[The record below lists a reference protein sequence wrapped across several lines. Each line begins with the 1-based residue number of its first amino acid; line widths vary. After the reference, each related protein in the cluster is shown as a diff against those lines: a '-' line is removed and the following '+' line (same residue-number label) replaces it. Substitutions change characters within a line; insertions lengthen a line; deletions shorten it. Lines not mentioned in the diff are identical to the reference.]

1 MTRTRTLLLAG
12 PLALVMGGACSAG
25 GDESSHEPSHED
37 GAMPPGHGI
46 APGPPPSAGPS
57 LRGTVL
63 TTMDA
68 GRYTYIE
75 FDTGNE
81 KIWAAVP
88 QQEVK
93 VGSTV
98 HLRGEMPMR
107 NFNSPTLGRSFD
119 LIYFTASVVVTSGEV
134 ADSMGVSSR
143 CPPGT
148 ADPAGMDFSG
158 IPRAESGKT
167 VGELFEH
174 REHLAGQQVA
184 VRGKVVKC
192 LSGIM
197 GKNWLHVRDGT
208 AGPGGAE
215 ELTVT
220 SQEAAGVG
228 STLVVRGTV
237 VVDKDYGHGYAYDL
251 LLEDATITAE

>member
-1 MTRTRTLLLAG
+1 MTRTRALLLAG
-12 PLALVMGGACSAG
+12 LLAGLVGGSGSAC
-25 GDESSHEPSHED
+25 GDEPSHAD
-37 GAMPPGHGI
+37 GAAAPGHGI
-46 APGPPPSAGPS
+46 APGPTSSASPS

-75 FDTGNE
+75 FDTGDE
-81 KIWAAVP
+81 KVWAAVP
-88 QQEVK
+88 RQGVK

-98 HLRGEMPMR
+98 HLRGEVPMR
-107 NFNSPTLGRSFD
+107 NFNSPTLGRRFD
-119 LIYFTASVVVTSGEV
+119 LIYFTASVIVTSGEA
-134 ADSMGVSSR
+134 ADSMRVTSK

-148 ADPAGMDFSG
+148 RDPAGIDFSG

-174 REHLAGQQVA
+174 REELAGQQVT
-184 VRGKVVKC
+184 VRGVVVKC

-197 GKNWLHVRDGT
+197 GANWMHVRDGT
-208 AGPGGAE
+208 AGPGGAD

-237 VVDKDYGHGYAYDL
+237 VIDKDYGYGYAYDL
-251 LLEDATITAE
+251 LLEDATIAVE

>member
-1 MTRTRTLLLAG
+1 VTRMRALLLAG
-12 PLALVMGGACSAG
+12 LLGGLMGAAGSACA
-25 GDESSHEPSHED
+25 DEPSREG

-46 APGPPPSAGPS
+46 APGPTSSASPG

-75 FDTGNE
+75 FDTGDE
-81 KIWAAVP
+81 KVWAAVP
-88 QQEVK
+88 HQEVQ
-93 VGSTV
+93 VGDTV

-107 NFNSPTLGRSFD
+107 DFSSPTLGRRFD
-119 LIYFTASVVVTSGEV
+119 LIYFTASVVVTSGEA
-134 ADSMGVSSR
+134 ADSMGVSST
-143 CPPGT
+143 CPPG
-148 ADPAGMDFSG
+148 AQDPAGIDFSG

-167 VGELFEH
+167 IGELFEH
-174 REHLAGQQVA
+174 RDELVGQQVA

-197 GKNWLHVRDGT
+197 GKNWMHVRDGT
-208 AGPGGAE
+208 AGPGDE
-215 ELTVT
+215 DELTVT

-228 STLVVRGTV
+228 STLVARGTV

-251 LLEDATITAE
+251 LLEDATITVE

>member
-1 MTRTRTLLLAG
+1 MTKMRSLLLAG
-12 PLALVMGGACSAG
+12 LLAGLMGAAGSAC
-25 GDESSHEPSHED
+25 GDEPSHVD
-37 GAMPPGHGI
+37 GAIPPGHGI
-46 APGPPPSAGPS
+46 APGPTSPASPG
-57 LRGTVL
+57 LRGTVV

-75 FDTGNE
+75 FDTGDE
-81 KIWAAVP
+81 KVWAAVP
-88 QQEVK
+88 LQEVK

-107 NFNSPTLGRSFD
+107 DFNSPTLGRRFD
-119 LIYFTASVVVTSGEV
+119 LIYFTASVAVTSGEA
-134 ADSMGVSSR
+134 ADSMGVTSK
-143 CPPGT
+143 CPTGT
-148 ADPAGMDFSG
+148 QDPAGIDFSG
-158 IPRAESGKT
+158 IPRAEPGKT
-167 VGELFEH
+167 VGELFEQ
-174 REHLAGQQVA
+174 REQLAGQQVA

-197 GKNWLHVRDGT
+197 GKNWMRVRDGT
-208 AGPGGAE
+208 AGPGGAD

-220 SQEAAGVG
+220 SQEAVGVG

-251 LLEDATITAE
+251 LLEDATITVE

>member
-1 MTRTRTLLLAG
+1 VTRMRSLLLAG
-12 PLALVMGGACSAG
+12 LLAGLMGAAGSAC
-25 GDESSHEPSHED
+25 GDEPSHVD
-37 GAMPPGHGI
+37 GAIPPGHGI
-46 APGPPPSAGPS
+46 APGPTSPASPG
-57 LRGTVL
+57 LRGTVV

-75 FDTGNE
+75 FDTGDE
-81 KIWAAVP
+81 KVWAAVP
-88 QQEVK
+88 LQEVK

-107 NFNSPTLGRSFD
+107 DFNSPTLGRRFD
-119 LIYFTASVVVTSGEV
+119 LIYFTASVAVTSGEA
-134 ADSMGVSSR
+134 ADSMGVTSK

-148 ADPAGMDFSG
+148 QDPAGIDFSG
-158 IPRAESGKT
+158 IPRAEPGKT
-167 VGELFEH
+167 VGELFEQ
-174 REHLAGQQVA
+174 REQLAGQQVA

-197 GKNWLHVRDGT
+197 GKNWMRVRDGT
-208 AGPGGAE
+208 AGPGGAD

-220 SQEAAGVG
+220 SQEAVGVG

-251 LLEDATITAE
+251 LLEDATITVE